1 MVRIALYLP
10 PEGNKMWILGRQ
22 LGVDYAV
29 AGLPTDPKTHA
40 LVWDYSS
47 MLHMKMRYEDFGY
60 KILSIENR
68 PPADK
73 IKLGLPG
80 RDEQID
86 GVCEMIENMGRLGI
100 PVWCWEFMAGDL
112 FVVRTSYTTPTRGGA
127 LTVSYDESLLAN
139 APLTKYGVVPEEL
152 LWDNLQY
159 YLERIVPV
167 AEKAGVKLAIH
178 PDDPPRSPTRG
189 IARLFSKPENF
200 KRMMEM
206 VPSPVNGIT
215 FCQGCFAEMGVDVPA
230 TIRDF
235 GDKIFFVHFRNIL
248 GTPTNFVETFHDEGN
263 VNMLEAMRAFRDVGF
278 DGPMR
283 PDHVPTMEGDANDTP
298 SYTDRGR
305 LFAIGYMKG
314 LLQAVN
320 AEK

>member
-22 LGVDYAV
+22 MGVDYAV
-29 AGLPTDPKTHA
+29 AGLPRRPDGTLT
-40 LVWDYSS
+40 WDYLS
-47 MLHMKMRYEDFGY
+47 MLRRKKAYEDAGY
-60 KILSIENR
+60 QILAIENR

-80 RDEQID
+80 RDEQIA

-100 PVWCWEFMAGDL
+100 PVWCWEFMAL
-112 FVVRTSYTTPTRGGA
+112 EKVVRTSYTTPTRGGA
-127 LTVSYDESLLAN
+127 LTVSYDEELMKE
-139 APLTKYGVVPEEL
+139 APLTAAGVVTEEQ
-152 LWDNLQY
+152 LWDNLRY

-167 AEKAGVKLAIH
+167 AEKAGVKLAMH
-178 PDDPPRSPTRG
+178 PDDPPRSPIQG
-189 IARLFSKPENF
+189 IARLFTSPEAF
-200 KRMMEM
+200 ERMMDM
-206 VPSPVNGIT
+206 VPSPYNGIT
-215 FCQGCFAEMGVDVPA
+215 FCQGCFAEMGVDIPQ
-230 TIRDF
+230 TIRRF
-235 GDKIFFVHFRNIL
+235 GDKIHFVHFRNIK
-248 GTPTNFVETFHDEGN
+248 GTPTKFVETFHDDGN
-263 VNMLEAMRAFRDVGF
+263 VDMLEAMRAYVDIGF

-314 LLQAVN
+314 LLQAVM